1 MYACMDVW
9 MYVCMNV
16 RTSVCMCF
24 VHTYNMS
31 VYVFVCVKV
40 HAIGYLWYVETPHVP
55 SLPMTLQRPS
65 ECKRGG
71 GNRKGV
77 NWNELEHEPT
87 VNQQCKK

>member
-1 MYACMDVW
+1 

-16 RTSVCMCF
+16 RTCVCMCF

-40 HAIGYLWYVETPHVP
+40 DAIGYLWYVETPHVP

-65 ECKRGG
+65 ECKKGG

-87 VNQQCKK
+87 VNQQCKKE